1 MTHTK
6 QSKARFWC
14 FLWFKIMLQTK
25 RSNTSALSSYILQKE
40 INPFTKELPSSS
52 KWRFFMVEKGECFIK
67 SPLKTTNRKEKTKQN
82 TSFHLLRTCMAHT
95 CRDFFPPQNFYHN
108 LTSWLVLAPIPQRI
122 SRIVSDLETCSCSH
136 SRCWSKHW
144 NPGVFYSNTLSFLS
158 IL

>member
-95 CRDFFPPQNFYHN
+95 CRDFFSPTELLPQFNK
-108 LTSWLVLAPIPQRI
+108 LTCI
-122 SRIVSDLETCSCSH
+122 SSH
-136 SRCWSKHW
+136 STKNKPNSKW
-144 NPGVFYSNTLSFLS
+144 LRNLLMFT
-158 IL
+158 